1 VKKNNYGNNDLEFMS
16 SLSAAVLEK
25 SEKSS
30 RIMLY
35 VIFFALSWLIIWA
48 YFAEIDEV
56 TKGDGKVI
64 PFGQVQVIQNLEGGI
79 VKDILVAEGDSVKI
93 NQTLIKIDN
102 KQFESNFEQNSAY
115 YDLLYA
121 KAARLK
127 AEAGIASFALSK
139 QSGAEYDLYQSNKQQ
154 LKSKVDMFENQLE
167 KKALD
172 LQEARG
178 KVKSINENY
187 ALMTKEIVMTEPLVK
202 KGIASE
208 VDYLKLKRDANRL
221 VEELDGVKISIP
233 KLEAEIKEI
242 KNRLIDTKLE
252 AENKARREL
261 SDVVSEL
268 SKLEK
273 QKMALSDQVLRT
285 EVKSPVDGTIKRL
298 FVNTIGGVI
307 KPGMDIV
314 EIVPSAE
321 KLVIEAKIKPSD
333 IAFIRPELNAL
344 VKFTAYDFS
353 IYGGLEGKVTQISA
367 DTITDRKENSFYLVR
382 IEIDENSGFK
392 GKKKLEIIPGMTVS
406 VDIMTGKKT
415 ILDYILK
422 PIIKA
427 KNNALKE
434 R

>member
-1 VKKNNYGNNDLEFMS
+1 MKKNSFRNADLEFMS

-30 RIMLY
+30 RVMLY
-35 VIFFALSWLIIWA
+35 VIFFSLSWLIVWA

-56 TKGDGKVI
+56 TRGDGKVI

-79 VKDILVAEGDSVKI
+79 IKDILIKEGGIVKSG
-93 NQTLIKIDN
+93 QALLKIDN
-102 KQFESNFEQNSAY
+102 KQFESNYEQNSAY
-115 YDLLYA
+115 YELLIA

-127 AEAGIASFALSK
+127 AEAGISSFSLSK
-139 QSGAEYDLYQSNKQQ
+139 QSGAEYELYQSNTQQ
-154 LKSKVDMFENQLE
+154 LKSKINMFENQLE

-178 KVKSINENY
+178 TIKNLNESY
-187 ALMTKEIVMTEPLVK
+187 ALMTKEIIMTEPLVR

-208 VDYLKLKRDANRL
+208 VDYLKLKRDSNKL
-221 VEELDGVKISIP
+221 LEELDSVKISIP
-233 KLEAEIKEI
+233 KLEAEIREI
-242 KNRLIDTKLE
+242 KNKLIDTRLE

-273 QKMALSDQVLRT
+273 QKLSLSDQVLRT
-285 EVKSPVDGTIKRL
+285 EVRSPVDGIVKKL
-298 FVNTIGGVI
+298 YVNTIGGVI

-314 EIVPSAE
+314 EIVPSDE
-321 KLVIEAKIKPSD
+321 KLVVEAKIKPSD
-333 IAFIRPELNAL
+333 IAFIRPGLKAL

-353 IYGGLEGKVTQISA
+353 IYGGLEGKVTRISA
-367 DTITDRKENSFYLVR
+367 DTITDQKENSFYLVR
-382 IEIDENSGFK
+382 IEIDESSAFK
-392 GKKKLEIIPGMTVS
+392 GKKKLEIIPGMTVGA
-406 VDIMTGKKT
+406 DIMTGKKT

-427 KNNALKE
+427 KSNALQE